1 MTVLV
6 SFYVKASLFTGA
18 LKLAADQIT
27 ALKTKL
33 VCSSFLCGEGGGLH
47 LKENPLYFR
56 FHTF

>member
-6 SFYVKASLFTGA
+6 SFYVKASLFTSA

-33 VCSSFLCGEGGGLH
+33 NLSAHLFFGGG
-47 LKENPLYFR
+47 FV
-56 FHTF
+56 